1 MLKSHDV
8 AAARGPNF
16 GTAGGVH
23 RTLQLLL
30 TEKNK
35 NYVLQHVSF
44 NGRTRPSLLGR
55 YAGSNPVTCTKWK
68 SNGDPRVNNDRGKRA
83 SSRDSENVVE
93 KYLGGTRGPDR
104 RVHLV
109 VYRTKCKNYQCS

>member
-1 MLKSHDV
+1 
-8 AAARGPNF
+8 
-16 GTAGGVH
+16 
-23 RTLQLLL
+23 
-30 TEKNK
+30 
-35 NYVLQHVSF
+35 
-44 NGRTRPSLLGR
+44 
-55 YAGSNPVTCTKWK
+55 
-68 SNGDPRVNNDRGKRA
+68 VNNDRGKRA